1 MTKSGKFS
9 KEKGKRGERML
20 AKWLQSHGYEAKRG
34 QQQTGASG
42 VADVVG
48 LPGIHI
54 ECKNVEELNIP
65 KAMEQAQADA
75 YADSLRHGCTMLPT
89 VWHKQGRK
97 PWKVIIQA
105 RDLQYMLSRCV
116 TDGRQLVAMSAEDFM
131 EIYEGGEWDD

>member
-1 MTKSGKFS
+1 MKSGKFS
-9 KEKGKRGERML
+9 KEKGKRGERLL
-20 AKWLQSHGYEAKRG
+20 AKWLQAHGYEAKRG

-65 KAMEQAQADA
+65 KAMEQAREDS
-75 YADSLRHGCTMLPT
+75 YADSLKHDGYMIPT

-97 PWKVIIQA
+97 PWKVIIEA
-105 RDLQYMLSRCV
+105 ADFLWMI
-116 TDGRQLVAMSAEDFM
+116 GRIDSDNRALLTMSAEDFISLY
-131 EIYEGGEWDD
+131 EEGGWS